1 MKFDTAKFENPLQ
14 LGGIRTGTL
23 DSPGAGGGQPVR
35 VALFDTGAGLRF
47 TVALDRGGD
56 IVDAIYNQ
64 FALAYLTPNG
74 LLPPSP
80 AWHTGVEWLRGW
92 AGGLVTTC
100 GPESI
105 GGPREVDGTMTSL
118 HGRYSNQPAQMETIR
133 NPDPHLGRLD
143 MELGVVVRDSRMFGP
158 VFEIR
163 RTIACTL
170 GVPEIRIEDEVTNRG
185 DTRTPHHWLY
195 HCNFGYPLL
204 DKGARFIYRGKAEYW
219 VVPPPPGQDI
229 VQPLSAAAMNRLKRV
244 PDGLTQHA
252 GSGERGLIVETEAAR
267 DGWCR
272 TGLIN
277 DKLKL
282 GLEIS
287 YPKKALPRLAN
298 WQHYGPRGSYIS
310 GIEPYSGSL
319 LGPARDKHKLAE
331 QFLEPG
337 ESRRYQLKIRVLSG
351 AAQLRE
357 LARHDGPLFETKT
370 TLEDLE
376 DRRELAAAKKRNA
389 GKPGTSLRAAARELG
404 L

>member
-1 MKFDTAKFENPLQ
+1 MKPDFTKFENPLQ
-14 LGGIRTGTL
+14 LGGIRTGSF
-23 DSPGAGGGQPVR
+23 DSPGAGGGCATP

-56 IVDAIYNQ
+56 IVDASFNQ
-64 FALAYLTPNG
+64 YALAYLTPNG
-74 LLPPSP
+74 LLPPRP
-80 AWHTGVEWLRGW
+80 AYHAGVEWLRGW

-100 GPESI
+100 GPEYM
-105 GGPREVDGTMTSL
+105 GGPREVDGAMTSL
-118 HGRYSNQPAQMETIR
+118 HGRYSSQSAQVENVR
-133 NPDPHLGRLD
+133 NPDPVRGRLD
-143 MELGVVVRDSRMFGP
+143 MELGLAVRDSRMFGP

-163 RTIACTL
+163 RTIRCTL
-170 GVPEIRIEDEVTNRG
+170 GVPEIHIEDEVTNRG
-185 DTRTPHHWLY
+185 DTRAAHHWLY
-195 HCNFGYPLL
+195 HCNLGYPLL
-204 DKGARFIYRGKAEYW
+204 DEGTRFIYRGKAEYW

-229 VQPLSAAAMNRLKRV
+229 VQPLNAAAMNRLKRV

-252 GSGERGLIVETEAAR
+252 GSGERGLIVDTAAER

-298 WQHYGPRGSYIS
+298 WQHYGPRGSYVS
-310 GIEPYSGSL
+310 GIEPFSGSL
-319 LGPARDKHKLAE
+319 LGPARDKSRFAV

-351 AAQLRE
+351 TAQLRE
-357 LARHDGPLFETKT
+357 LVSHDGPVT
-370 TLEDLE
+370 
-376 DRRELAAAKKRNA
+376 
-389 GKPGTSLRAAARELG
+389 PAR
-404 L
+404 